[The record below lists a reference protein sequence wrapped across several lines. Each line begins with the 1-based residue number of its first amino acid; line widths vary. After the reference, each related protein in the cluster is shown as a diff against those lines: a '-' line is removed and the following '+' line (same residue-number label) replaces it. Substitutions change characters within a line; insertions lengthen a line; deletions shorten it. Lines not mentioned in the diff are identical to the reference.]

1 MKKIVSILLLIII
14 ASVTTPAI
22 ASAATTATT
31 DSVTL
36 FDGKYYNIKQEENK
50 ILIFDKETNESAT
63 MEIKSDDA
71 ALLTLS
77 DGKVVKYTKDSEGN
91 IYEDNQLVKSAP
103 SVVVES
109 KDLAIQARA
118 GQYHYFQTTY
128 SDTSTDATIQSIAL
142 GIFSFVPYVGWIGT
156 IASVVEAFK
165 SLGKTTMYTKTDH
178 YYIDGYSRYK
188 YVTYYYSDA
197 KRTQLVRTTTLYKD
211 MW

>member
-63 MEIKSDDA
+63 MEIKSDDD

-142 GIFSFVPYVGWIGT
+142 GIFSFVPYVGWIGS
-156 IASVVEAFK
+156 IAGVVEAFK